1 MQKQMVQC
9 EDGRRRQ
16 ARIHGMPIEEGGF
29 RIWKAGV
36 RLKGKHVSGE
46 AWYSH
51 QTKTWYFIIDP
62 EGKHSHLM
70 DRIGDTLRDD
80 CRASRRPRGNRKPAG
95 DRQTGDCPGRK
106 RDAAGI
112 RHVVAV
118 FTVDQKTI
126 NLHNRMITAGITR
139 PYLPIRRQRPVRQ
152 DHRPNAATSE
162 AGRLLRWRDQRSLD
176 RGSAHP

>member
-70 DRIGDTLRDD
+70 DRIGDTLRDE
-80 CRASRRPRGNRKPAG
+80 RLRK
-95 DRQTGDCPGRK
+95 
-106 RDAAGI
+106 
-112 RHVVAV
+112 
-118 FTVDQKTI
+118 
-126 NLHNRMITAGITR
+126 L
-139 PYLPIRRQRPVRQ
+139 
-152 DHRPNAATSE
+152 
-162 AGRLLRWRDQRSLD
+162 RDQVKQLESRQIVEEKKIAEHRAALEEVESQLETVKKEIAQVEKGMPLESD
-176 RGSAHP
+176 TALQYSQTIKRQ